1 MRKAIWFLAVILF
14 LAPVAFGD
22 VPRPTEK
29 PPKPAKSIDTSLS
42 IRLDRDAH
50 DARLIIPRDQ
60 LKQLRAELDQ
70 LEGSDTSAVASTGAF
85 SRAQT
90 IVSGA
95 LLGLAFVF
103 AGMWLVRSGR
113 QRSKGIVTAAALL
126 TFGSIAT
133 LVYGNAGPPPEA
145 RSITGKMFSQGVH
158 MYKSGWGAIKLE
170 VSDTERNPTLIVP
183 DPAKTGDEDE

>member
-14 LAPVAFGD
+14 LAPLTFGD

-42 IRLDRDAH
+42 IRLDRDARE
-50 DARLIIPRDQ
+50 ARLIIPRDQ

-70 LEGSDTSAVASTGAF
+70 LDGGDTSAVASTGAF

-95 LLGLAFVF
+95 LLSLAFVF
-103 AGMWLVRSGR
+103 GGMWLVRSGR

-183 DPAKTGDEDE
+183 DPPKTGDEDE